1 MTARASG
8 YQLLLA
14 WLPPPLALGIVLWA
28 TRNTPAQVAP
38 LPPNTSRI
46 VGTAMLLGG
55 ILCLLGA
62 ILGLRT
68 VSLGR
73 RSGRVAA
80 RWPYVIA
87 VPVGLMMVV
96 IWKMFFAWS

>member
-1 MTARASG
+1 MTARASR
-8 YQLLLA
+8 YPLLLT
-14 WLPPPLALGIVLWA
+14 WLPPLLAVGIVLWA
-28 TRNTPAQVAP
+28 TRNAPTQGAP
-38 LPPNTSRI
+38 LPPDTLSI
-46 VGTAMLLGG
+46 VGPAMLVGG
-55 ILCLLGA
+55 ILCLTGA
-62 ILGLRT
+62 IVGLRT

-96 IWKMFFAWS
+96 IWTMFFA